1 MGVKEKWEREKDG
14 GEKEWD
20 TDRQAGRQTDRQ
32 TERLRQTDGVAFR
45 QSDCERQECLP
56 RSTACKQM
64 RSVNSLAKEDRM
76 ALRDISTAPVRTV
89 LRHPRRPTTAFITN
103 KPVNNESRSNQ
114 KIWCLE
120 DQPQFSLTIP
130 QANLELWNKN
140 SVTRS
145 NYDG

>member
-1 MGVKEKWEREKDG
+1 MVLIYSGLTNGSEREMRERKRWG
-14 GEKEWD
+14 RERVRH
-20 TDRQAGRQTDRQ
+20 RQASGQTDRQ
-32 TERLRQTDGVAFR
+32 TEGLRQTDGVAFR

-130 QANLELWNKN
+130 QANLEL
-140 SVTRS
+140 
-145 NYDG
+145 